1 MSHSLTTFY
10 RFSAF
15 ADLFSESVR
24 KGLKGLQTQNPG
36 LYYHQ
41 AALYAIQRKEMASQ
55 LTVEPNATQVLVSM
69 PQPSYYG
76 QRPWR
81 KGLSGLTLI

>member
-1 MSHSLTTFY
+1 MVV

-15 ADLFSESVR
+15 AELFSETVR
-24 KGLKGLQTQNPG
+24 RGLKGLQTQNPG

-41 AALYAIQRKEMASQ
+41 AALYAIERKKAANQ
-55 LTVEPNATQVLVSM
+55 LTVDLNNAQLLSKL
-69 PQPSYYG
+69 PQIGYYG

-81 KGLSGLTLI
+81 KSLTGAWMCSF